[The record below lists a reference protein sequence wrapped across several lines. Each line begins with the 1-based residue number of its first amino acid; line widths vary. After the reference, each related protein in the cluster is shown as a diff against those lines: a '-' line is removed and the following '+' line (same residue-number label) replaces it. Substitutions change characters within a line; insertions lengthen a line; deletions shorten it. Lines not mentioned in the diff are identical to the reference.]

1 MFSNKKKEK
10 VEPILLDRAHSVLSQ
25 AVTFVGHINTKD
37 DLRIDGNVEG
47 NISSEGKVVI
57 GPSGCVTGNIESKNI
72 ELMGKIKGD
81 IVVHDTIRLTS
92 TSHYSGDITT
102 LNIEIEPGARF
113 FGNCKMQEK
122 KGMDKEKKNEPLK
135 VS

>member
-1 MFSNKKKEK
+1 MFNNKKEK
-10 VEPILLDRAHSVLSQ
+10 IDTISLDRTHSILSQ

-57 GPSGCVTGNIESKNI
+57 GPNGCVTGNIESQSI

-81 IVVHDTIRLTS
+81 IIVHDIIRLKS
-92 TSHYSGDITT
+92 SSHYSGDITT
-102 LNIEIEPGARF
+102 LNIEIEPGALF
-113 FGNCKMQEK
+113 FGNCKMRETDK
-122 KGMDKEKKNEPLK
+122 KEKKVEQ
-135 VS
+135 VSPV